1 MKPTFATP
9 DEVSLQQFRALAAIA
24 QTGSFTL
31 AADALQL
38 TQPAVS
44 HLIKRMEQQLGQPL
58 VVRGRRIRLTDAGQM
73 MADTA
78 QRALRMID
86 ESVHACRSQAQLQ
99 EGRVVVAVGHLTAG
113 ALLPALLTRFS
124 AAHPQLV
131 ATLHDSNA
139 AQMVAQVLSREADLA
154 LGSDI
159 GQTHSELATERLFSE
174 RMALFLRHDHPLAQR
189 ASVQGRDLDGL
200 PLVHVNPDA
209 VVWRAISRELSAV
222 ANVYPQVVHHVSMLT
237 TAFGMIQAGA
247 GVALLPRYVA
257 RLMPPDLRAVPI
269 VRPVLEFPIVA
280 IHLAKQPLSP
290 AAMAFLAMA
299 RQHLKPSPM

>member
-1 MKPTFATP
+1 MKNLPISS

-31 AADALQL
+31 AADALGL

-44 HLIKRMEQQLGQPL
+44 HLVKRMELEVGQPL
-58 VVRGRRIRLTDAGQM
+58 VVRGRRIRLTDAGQL

-86 ESVHACRSQAQLQ
+86 ETVRSCRSQAQLK
-99 EGRVVVAVGHLTAG
+99 EGRVMVAVGHLTAG
-113 ALLPALLTRFS
+113 ALLPALLARFS
-124 AAHPQLV
+124 SAYPQLV
-131 ATLHDSNA
+131 ATVQDSTA
-139 AQMVAQVLSREADLA
+139 AQMVSMVLSREVDLA

-159 GQTHSELATERLFSE
+159 GDMHSDLATERLFTE
-174 RMALFLRHDHPLAQR
+174 RMALVMRQDHALAGR

-200 PLVHVNPDA
+200 PMVHVNPDA

-222 ANVYPQVVHHVSMLT
+222 ANVYPQVVQHVAMLS
-237 TAFGMIQAGA
+237 TAFGMIQAGM
-247 GVALLPRYVA
+247 GLALLPRYVA

-269 VRPVLEFPIVA
+269 VRPVLEFPVVA
-280 IHLAKQPLSP
+280 IRLAKQPLSP

-299 RQHLKPSPM
+299 RKHLRPGS

>member
-1 MKPTFATP
+1 MKNLPISS

-31 AADALQL
+31 AADALGL

-44 HLIKRMEQQLGQPL
+44 HLVKRMELEVGQPL
-58 VVRGRRIRLTDAGQM
+58 VVRGRRIRLTDAGQL

-86 ESVHACRSQAQLQ
+86 ETVRSCRSQAQLK
-99 EGRVVVAVGHLTAG
+99 EGRVMVAVGHLTAG
-113 ALLPALLTRFS
+113 ALLPALLARFYS
-124 AAHPQLV
+124 AYPQLV
-131 ATLHDSNA
+131 ATVQDSTA
-139 AQMVAQVLSREADLA
+139 AQMVSMVLSREVDLA

-159 GQTHSELATERLFSE
+159 GDMHSDLATERLFTE
-174 RMALFLRHDHPLAQR
+174 RMALVMRQDHALAGR

-200 PLVHVNPDA
+200 PMVHVNPDA

-222 ANVYPQVVHHVSMLT
+222 ANVYPQVVQHVAMLS
-237 TAFGMIQAGA
+237 TAFGMIQAGM
-247 GVALLPRYVA
+247 GLALLPRYVA

-269 VRPVLEFPIVA
+269 VRPVLEFPVVA
-280 IHLAKQPLSP
+280 IRLAKQPLSP

-299 RQHLKPSPM
+299 RKHLRPGS

>member
-1 MKPTFATP
+1 M
-9 DEVSLQQFRALAAIA
+9 
-24 QTGSFTL
+24 
-31 AADALQL
+31 
-38 TQPAVS
+38 
-44 HLIKRMEQQLGQPL
+44 
-58 VVRGRRIRLTDAGQM
+58 
-73 MADTA
+73 
-78 QRALRMID
+78 
-86 ESVHACRSQAQLQ
+86 
-99 EGRVVVAVGHLTAG
+99 
-113 ALLPALLTRFS
+113 LPALLTRFS

-174 RMALFLRHDHPLAQR
+174 RMALLLRHDHPLAQR

-209 VVWRAISRELSAV
+209 VVWRAISRELSAA

-257 RLMPPDLRAVPI
+257 RLMPPDLRSVPI

-280 IHLAKQPLSP
+280 IRLAKQPLSP

-299 RQHLKPSPM
+299 RQHLKPSPV